1 MEPLKVL
8 KWYRDTK
15 LAEETE
21 REVWLRC
28 YNYINNWVDGQLGQW
43 TSDSRSVLKA
53 QQRPVISF
61 NHVRKFVNRL
71 CGAQRQAKAD
81 EKAYPRDDQAD
92 YMVADI
98 FTDLLKFVSQNN
110 NLESERAK
118 IFRDMVAIGRGF
130 ERAEWSDELDDLG
143 EIKACRINP
152 FRVYLIGSH
161 ERYDLMDRDAIIE
174 ELPMTKEAII
184 SRWEKAKDGS
194 DTEEELESLMKEG
207 EDGEV
212 IPSGGDDYEWK
223 GGVPADLVF
232 DKDLKKFTV
241 LRTQRVAWKDALFIE
256 NPETGERKLAEANG
270 VPLKKK
276 EAKLAADTMYVTT
289 GTKFKVITKKV
300 RYIELTYSIGHILLQ
315 EEDSGWKTWDITGYF
330 CYTDNGKITG
340 IVQDLLDPQ
349 DEKNKRHAQ
358 IMHILGT
365 ASKNNHF
372 VKKGAI
378 DDLDSAETRIGSVG
392 KLIEVNGN
400 PKDVMTPIISDL
412 SAVPAIINQDLQS
425 TQEMKEISGLGDA
438 SLGQVPEGVKSGR
451 GIQALQGPSE
461 TIVSELFDNFFFSR
475 KLASQKIIYLM
486 QRYYTQERRFRILGD
501 YSPRFVP
508 PELQLQVAAG
518 LIELQEGQKLIM
530 VNKQMGEQKLN
541 DITVGKYDVVIDQIS
556 QNPTTRRAQ
565 YFDLI
570 NMKGMGAPVSWRRII
585 NASDVRDKQGIIADI
600 PQEEMRMAL
609 QAQANAEPQRQASQ
623 SKAVETDL
631 QGNVAGAQF

>member
-1 MEPLKVL
+1 
-8 KWYRDTK
+8 
-15 LAEETE
+15 
-21 REVWLRC
+21 
-28 YNYINNWVDGQLGQW
+28 
-43 TSDSRSVLKA
+43 
-53 QQRPVISF
+53 
-61 NHVRKFVNRL
+61 
-71 CGAQRQAKAD
+71 
-81 EKAYPRDDQAD
+81 
-92 YMVADI
+92 
-98 FTDLLKFVSQNN
+98 
-110 NLESERAK
+110 
-118 IFRDMVAIGRGF
+118 
-130 ERAEWSDELDDLG
+130 
-143 EIKACRINP
+143 
-152 FRVYLIGSH
+152 
-161 ERYDLMDRDAIIE
+161 
-174 ELPMTKEAII
+174 
-184 SRWEKAKDGS
+184 
-194 DTEEELESLMKEG
+194 
-207 EDGEV
+207 
-212 IPSGGDDYEWK
+212 
-223 GGVPADLVF
+223 
-232 DKDLKKFTV
+232 
-241 LRTQRVAWKDALFIE
+241 
-256 NPETGERKLAEANG
+256 
-270 VPLKKK
+270 
-276 EAKLAADTMYVTT
+276 
-289 GTKFKVITKKV
+289 
-300 RYIELTYSIGHILLQ
+300 
-315 EEDSGWKTWDITGYF
+315 
-330 CYTDNGKITG
+330 
-340 IVQDLLDPQ
+340 
-349 DEKNKRHAQ
+349 
-358 IMHILGT
+358 MHILGT